1 MANKELA
8 EIFNEMADMLS
19 VDSRPTARFEVR
31 AYQNAAMLLLSLD
44 EDVSELYR
52 REGKEGL
59 MSIKGI
65 GKGLADKIE
74 EYIKTGHVKKY
85 DKMKKEYPIDFANL
99 TKIEGM
105 GAKKAIAL
113 YKKLGVKDIPSLKS
127 AIEKHEIRELE
138 GFGER
143 SEQLLAK
150 GVEMLE
156 VSKGRLL
163 LSDALPV
170 AESIVSNLLES
181 RLVEKAVICGSTRR
195 MKETIGDI
203 DILAISKDPEK
214 VMDLFVKQK
223 YVSNTVVKGPT
234 KTTVLLGIGTTCDLR
249 VISPES
255 FGAAM
260 QYFTGSKEHNVEVR
274 KIAISKGYK
283 LNEYGLYDKN
293 DKVISAIDERDIYSR
308 LGMDWIEPEMRE
320 NRGEIALAKAHK
332 LPKLVN
338 LEDLR
343 GDLHSHTVETDGT
356 NTLEEMAN
364 AAIAKGFEYLAVTN
378 HTKSLRVA
386 HGMDEKKFT
395 EFFKRI
401 DALNEKLDG
410 KIKILKGAEVDILKD
425 GSLDLD
431 KSVLGKMDC
440 VIGAVHSNFNMGI
453 KEMTDRV
460 KKAIGTGSINI
471 LAHPTGR
478 IINERE
484 PYALDLRS
492 VAESAE
498 KYGVAMEIDA
508 YPTRLDLND
517 SSIFAIRD
525 YKVMFSVDSDAH
537 NVSHFDYMRYGI
549 GMARRGWLQ
558 DSNIINTMSLKQM
571 AKFLPIK
578 AT

>member
-74 EYIKTGHVKKY
+74 EYVKTGHVKKY

>member
-537 NVSHFDYMRYGI
+537 NASHFDYMRYGI

-558 DSNIINTMSLKQM
+558 DSNIINTMRLKQM